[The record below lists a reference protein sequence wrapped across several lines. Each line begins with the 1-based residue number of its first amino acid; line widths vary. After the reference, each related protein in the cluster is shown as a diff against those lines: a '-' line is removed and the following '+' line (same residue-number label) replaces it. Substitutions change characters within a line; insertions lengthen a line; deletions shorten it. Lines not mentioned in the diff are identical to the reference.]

1 MAINSLDYRVK
12 TIPINKGV
20 LLYMRDVSFDSLIDE
35 YLVYCRSRELREKTM
50 NSYEQSLRLFE
61 RWCMDELN
69 MCSVDKITE

>member
-1 MAINSLDYRVK
+1 
-12 TIPINKGV
+12 
-20 LLYMRDVSFDSLIDE
+20 MRDVSFDSLIDE